1 MSCVEVRRS
10 VCVMCVEVGCV
21 GVGCVGEGCVEVEHV
36 V

>member
-1 MSCVEVRRS
+1 VSCVEVRRS
-10 VCVMCVEVGCV
+10 VCVMCDEVGCV